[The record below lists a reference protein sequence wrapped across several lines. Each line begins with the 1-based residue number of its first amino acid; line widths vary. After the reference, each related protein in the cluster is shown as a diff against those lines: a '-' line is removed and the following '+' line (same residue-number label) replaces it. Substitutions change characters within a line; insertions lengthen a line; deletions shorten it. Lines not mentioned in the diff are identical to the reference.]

1 MKEKLRKFMTVAM
14 AIGFI
19 VGGLILVYPL
29 IANVWNQHRN
39 DMLFVEY
46 TENNLSDLSD
56 ESLKDEWEKAIE
68 YNNNLEPIII
78 PDSFVQAQNNYNPND
93 GYMSCLNID
102 NDGIMGFISIPRI
115 DVKLPIGHTTDNEV
129 LEKYVGHIH
138 GSSLPIGGV
147 SNHAVLSAHRG
158 LPNASLFTDLDLLE
172 KGDQFYLYVL
182 DEILAYEVDD
192 IRVVEPSNTAGL
204 EIIEGEDL
212 VSLVTCTP
220 YGVNSHR
227 LIVRGHRVEYS
238 PEKEMEQASNQ
249 ANSNHTNY
257 ILWIAIGVL
266 ITAPVLIIVAVISGR
281 KKNKSDKV
289 REDE

>member
-29 IANVWNQHRN
+29 IANVWNHYRN
-39 DMLFVEY
+39 NLLFVEY
-46 TENNLSDLSD
+46 SENKLSDLSD
-56 ESLKDEWEKAIE
+56 ESLKAEWEKARQ
-68 YNNNLEPIII
+68 YNSNLEPIII
-78 PDSFVQAQNNYNPND
+78 PDSFVQAQNNYNPED

-102 NDGIMGFISIPRI
+102 GDGIMGFISIPRI

-138 GSSLPIGGV
+138 GSSLPIGGE

-172 KGDQFYLYVL
+172 KGDQFYIYVL
-182 DEILAYEVDD
+182 DEILAYEVDN
-192 IRVVEPSNTAGL
+192 IRVVEPSDTKGL

-212 VSLVTCTP
+212 ISLVTCTP

-238 PEKEMEQASNQ
+238 HEKELEQEANQ
-249 ANSNHTNY
+249 VNSSHTNY
-257 ILWIAIGVL
+257 VLWIAVGAV
-266 ITAPVLIIVAVISGR
+266 ITAAVLIIVTIVTGR
-281 KKNKSDKV
+281 KRKDKEKAGKS
-289 REDE
+289 